1 MVSADTSFDAA
12 SRDGPAT
19 MTDTSIASGSPE
31 HETISLIRPDPDVW
45 GAGGRNAGDGALR
58 LDVAQGSIRRALRA
72 IEVMEHLLARDLV
85 DPGGGGDPRLRAAP
99 RRVARLIWLLG
110 FPGEV
115 AADRPEI
122 EPALSR
128 ARSAAAEIAEWV
140 AELQAA
146 LTPSRVIR
154 VAEVCHEDWV
164 EPEDRLLA
172 FACETAAVALQEL
185 CFDLEE
191 AVRDRLSRAA

>member
-1 MVSADTSFDAA
+1 MQ
-12 SRDGPAT
+12 GIWP
-19 MTDTSIASGSPE
+19 IP
-31 HETISLIRPDPDVW
+31 
-45 GAGGRNAGDGALR
+45 AGGAT
-58 LDVAQGSIRRALRA
+58 RAC
-72 IEVMEHLLARDLV
+72 V
-85 DPGGGGDPRLRAAP
+85 P

-128 ARSAAAEIAEWV
+128 ARSATAEIAEWV

-154 VAEVCHEDWV
+154 VAEVCHEDWI